1 MSDENTEQIK
11 PEINPGLNLKIA
23 REQNGLSLEQVSQK
37 LYIKADELSA
47 IERNEINHNKS
58 ITFTKG
64 YVKSYAKLVG
74 LNVDSVIAD
83 FDTYHNRPEDTAKL
97 QSFSRRVENEATDD
111 RWMMVTY
118 IMLLVILGGVVWWW
132 LQQPDSSIGNDAI
145 ALPTL
150 PKSVDSDAASPE
162 VQLLDVPL
170 QRDNDEQASLTA
182 LTEAENDSVESILA
196 EPIEDKVESEAL
208 DVTLFEGAVDL
219 VEERSVPESS
229 VLEGNAEEIDSQET
243 NTPEITVVSS
253 EPEVIVDDFK
263 VIESE
268 ETQTII
274 EETTESSS
282 LVPVVFTFS
291 QDCWV
296 NIVDGS
302 GEAIAYGVKKA
313 GRVMEIEG
321 VAPFTV
327 TLGAPHVVNIVYDGE
342 TVDLSKFSGGQIAK
356 FVLPVQG

>member
-1 MSDENTEQIK
+1 MSDENTEQLK
-11 PEINPGLNLKIA
+11 PEINPGLSLKMA
-23 REQNGLSLEQVSQK
+23 REENGLSLEQVSQK
-37 LYIKADELSA
+37 LYVKADELAA
-47 IERNEINHNKS
+47 IERNEINANKS

-74 LNVDSVIAD
+74 LDVDSVVAD
-83 FDTYHNRPEDTAKL
+83 FDTFHNRPEDKAKL

-118 IMLLVILGGVVWWW
+118 IILLVIVGGVVWWW
-132 LQQPDSSIGNDAI
+132 LQQPDSTIGNEPVVTPPAVGNAVAEDTSTSELNSLDAPIQNSSDDLTNQTSVTDFASDVIEPVI
-145 ALPTL
+145 AVPAESKLEDDDVDITHSEDLNEVTEQTSLP
-150 PKSVDSDAASPE
+150 
-162 VQLLDVPL
+162 
-170 QRDNDEQASLTA
+170 
-182 LTEAENDSVESILA
+182 END
-196 EPIEDKVESEAL
+196 
-208 DVTLFEGAVDL
+208 LFQAN
-219 VEERSVPESS
+219 VPEIPAVNS
-229 VLEGNAEEIDSQET
+229 DS
-243 NTPEITVVSS
+243 
-253 EPEVIVDDFK
+253 EVIVEN
-263 VIESE
+263 IEAE
-268 ETQTII
+268 EPQPVAI
-274 EETTESSS
+274 EALQSSS
-282 LVPVVFTFS
+282 LIPVVFTFS